1 VLVRSA
7 EPAAPGPH
15 SVAVSVPWPAGYPE
29 RVAAALDHAL
39 AEVPAYRE
47 WRTLDPGPDHGVFER
62 LARLPALTKAGL
74 RDHGPD
80 GFLPSSRAIHEGIA
94 QGEIEL
100 VHTSGTT
107 SERVTN
113 AWHQPWWDASERASW
128 RLNAHA
134 AAADLG
140 AHREAILTSPRST
153 GVACEDGYLPMEER
167 IRGRFL
173 YLTERSDT
181 EAWTP
186 AHMDRM
192 LRELDEFAPTALE
205 ANPSFLARLARHVLA
220 TGTRPR
226 QPDLIVLTFENPSP
240 IQLALIR
247 RAFTAPIASS
257 YGATEAGY
265 VFMECE
271 RGRMHQVTDCC
282 HVDFLPFARR
292 FGGPRLGRLLV
303 STLDNPWRALVRF
316 DIGDVARLA
325 DPLPGAPAPGVPA
338 PGVPAPVV
346 CCPCGRTGGLVLE
359 GIEGRASG
367 ITLDADGG
375 PVVPAAVD
383 RELARVPGLV
393 DHHLRQDG
401 PGTVRIA
408 YVLDA
413 VAGSTRGA
421 DRAVRAAL
429 ARLYGRSCAIEARE
443 VSALPPEPSGKYLRT
458 APTFAV
464 DVDAFLDE
472 AYRPPSA
479 ARAD

>member
-1 VLVRSA
+1 MPHGTHRPTPRVPRSI
-7 EPAAPGPH
+7 AARL
-15 SVAVSVPWPAGYPE
+15 AWPAGYPE

-39 AEVPAYRE
+39 AEVPAYRG
-47 WRTLDPGPDHGVFER
+47 WRALDPGCERSAFDR
-62 LARLPALTKAGL
+62 LARLPALTKADL

-80 GFLPSSRAIHEGIA
+80 GFLPPDRAIHDGIA
-94 QGEIEL
+94 SGEIEL

-140 AHREAILTSPRST
+140 SHREAILASPRST
-153 GVACEDGYLPMEER
+153 GVACEDGYLPMAER

-173 YLTERSDT
+173 YLTERTDAM
-181 EAWTP
+181 AWTRE
-186 AHMDRM
+186 HMDRM
-192 LRELDEFAPTALE
+192 LRELEEFAPAALE

-220 TGTRPR
+220 TGARPR
-226 QPDLIVLTFENPSP
+226 PPGLIVLTYENPSP
-240 IQLALIR
+240 AQRALIR
-247 RAFTAPIASS
+247 RAFPAPVASS

-271 RGRMHQVTDCC
+271 RSRMHQVSDCC

-303 STLDNPWRALVRF
+303 TTLDNPWRALVRF

-325 DPLPGAPAPGVPA
+325 APGPGRPA
-338 PGVPAPVV
+338 GSR
-346 CCPCGRTGGLVLE
+346 CPCGRTGGIVLE
-359 GIEGRASG
+359 GIEGRVSG
-367 ITLDADGG
+367 ITVDGAG
-375 PVVPAAVD
+375 RPVTPAAVD
-383 RELARVPGLV
+383 RALAGIAGLV
-393 DHHLRQDG
+393 DHQLRQDG
-401 PGTVRIA
+401 PDAVRVD

-413 VAGSTRGA
+413 VAGRPRCA

-429 ARLYGRSCAIEARE
+429 RRLYGRSCAIEARQRP
-443 VSALPPEPSGKYLRT
+443 ALRPEPSGKYLRA

-464 DVDAFLDE
+464 DVDAFLDDD
-472 AYRPPSA
+472 YRPA
-479 ARAD
+479 AAGRGG

>member
-1 VLVRSA
+1 MTGA
-7 EPAAPGPH
+7 GPAAPGPR
-15 SVAVSVPWPAGYPE
+15 SFAASLTWPADYPG

-39 AEVPAYRE
+39 AEVPAYRG
-47 WRTLDPGPDHGVFER
+47 WRSLDPGPAAPVFER
-62 LARLPALTKAGL
+62 LARFPALGKADL

-100 VHTSGTT
+100 VQTSGTT
-107 SERVTN
+107 SERITN
-113 AWHQPWWDASERASW
+113 TWHQPWWDASERASW

-153 GVACEDGYLPMEER
+153 GVACEDGWLPMEQR

-173 YLTERSDT
+173 YLTERTDT
-181 EAWTP
+181 GSWTP
-186 AHMDRM
+186 ELMDRM
-192 LRELDEFAPTALE
+192 LRELAEFAPTALE

-220 TGTRPR
+220 TGARPR
-226 QPDLIVLTFENPSP
+226 PPQLIVLTYEHPSP
-240 IQLALIR
+240 AQRALIR
-247 RAFTAPIASS
+247 RAFAAPIASS
-257 YGATEAGY
+257 YGSTEAGY

-303 STLDNPWRALVRF
+303 TTLDNPWRALVRF

-325 DPLPGAPAPGVPA
+325 APHGSSAGAR
-338 PGVPAPVV
+338 
-346 CCPCGRTGGLVLE
+346 CPCGRTGGIVLE
-359 GIEGRASG
+359 DIEGRASG
-367 ITLDADGG
+367 VTLDSDGG
-375 PVVPAAVD
+375 PVTPAAVD
-383 RELARVPGLV
+383 RELAGVPGLV
-393 DHHLRQDG
+393 DHQLRQDG
-401 PGTVRIA
+401 PGSVRVA

-413 VAGSTRGA
+413 IAGPVRGA
-421 DRAVRAAL
+421 DRAARAAL
-429 ARLYGRSCAIEARE
+429 RRLYGRSCAIEVRE
-443 VSALPPEPSGKYLRT
+443 VPSLPPEPSGKYLRT

-464 DVDAFLDE
+464 DVDAFLDD
-472 AYRPPSA
+472 AYRPPSE
-479 ARAD
+479 ARRG

>member
-1 VLVRSA
+1 MPRTNPRSA
-7 EPAAPGPH
+7 SSPPRSFAATL
-15 SVAVSVPWPAGYPE
+15 PWPAGYPE
-29 RVAAALDHAL
+29 RVAAALEHAL
-39 AEVPAYRE
+39 AEVPAYTAWRE
-47 WRTLDPGPDHGVFER
+47 LDRGPGVPVFER
-62 LARLPALTKAGL
+62 LAGLPALGKADL

-80 GFLPSSRAIHEGIA
+80 GFLPPDRAIHEGIA
-94 QGEIEL
+94 SGEIEL

-153 GVACEDGYLPMEER
+153 GVACEDGYLAMEER

-173 YLTERSDT
+173 YLTERTDAM
-181 EAWTP
+181 AWTP

-192 LRELDEFAPTALE
+192 LRELDEFAPTAFE

-220 TGTRPR
+220 TGARPR
-226 QPDLIVLTFENPSP
+226 LPDLIVLTFENPSP
-240 IQLALIR
+240 AQLALIQ
-247 RAFTAPIASS
+247 RAFPAPVASS

-271 RGRMHQVTDCC
+271 RGFLHQVTDCC

-303 STLDNPWRALVRF
+303 TTLDNPWRALVRF
-316 DIGDVARLA
+316 DIGDLARLA
-325 DPLPGAPAPGVPA
+325 PPALGSPA
-338 PGVPAPVV
+338 GSR
-346 CCPCGRTGGLVLE
+346 CPCGRTGGVVLE

-367 ITLDADGG
+367 ITLDAEGR
-375 PVVPAAVD
+375 PVAPSAAD
-383 RELARVPGLV
+383 RALSRVAGLV
-393 DHHLRQDG
+393 DHRLRQDRM
-401 PGTVRIA
+401 GTVRIE
-408 YVLDA
+408 YVLDP
-413 VAGSTRGA
+413 VAGRTRDA
-421 DRAVRAAL
+421 DRAVRATL
-429 ARLYGRSCAIEARE
+429 RRLYGSSCGVDARE
-443 VSALPPEPSGKYLRT
+443 VPALHPEPSGKYLRT

-472 AYRPPSA
+472 AYRPPSV
-479 ARAD
+479 RGG

>member
-1 VLVRSA
+1 MLRQKPPVPRSF
-7 EPAAPGPH
+7 AA
-15 SVAVSVPWPAGYPE
+15 SIAWPDGYPE

-39 AEVPAYRE
+39 ADVPAYRG
-47 WRTLDPGPDHGVFER
+47 WRALDPGLDYTVFER
-62 LARLPALTKAGL
+62 LARFPALTKADL

-80 GFLPSSRAIHEGIA
+80 GFLPPSRAIDEGIA
-94 QGEIEL
+94 KGEIEL

-134 AAADLG
+134 ASADLG

-153 GVACEDGYLPMEER
+153 GVPCEDGYLPMEQR
-167 IRGRFL
+167 TRGRFL
-173 YLTERSDT
+173 YLTERTDT
-181 EAWTP
+181 GAWTP

-220 TGTRPR
+220 TGARPR
-226 QPDLIVLTFENPSP
+226 PPGLIVLTFEHPSP
-240 IQLALIR
+240 VQRALIG
-247 RAFTAPIASS
+247 RAFASPIVSS

-271 RGRMHQVTDCC
+271 RGCMHQVTDCC

-292 FGGPRLGRLLV
+292 YGGPLLGRLLV

-325 DPLPGAPAPGVPA
+325 APRPGEPAGTR
-338 PGVPAPVV
+338 
-346 CCPCGRTGGLVLE
+346 CPCGRTGGIVLE
-359 GIEGRASG
+359 DMEGRASG
-367 ITLDADGG
+367 ITLDEDGG
-375 PVVPAAVD
+375 PVTQAAVD
-383 RELARVPGLV
+383 RAMAVVPGLV
-393 DHHLRQDG
+393 DHRLRQER
-401 PGTVRIA
+401 PGSIQIA

-413 VAGSTRGA
+413 AARPVRGPVRGA

-429 ARLYGRSCAIEARE
+429 RRLYGRSCAIEARE
-443 VSALPPEPSGKYLRT
+443 VSALQPEPSGKYLRT
-458 APTFAV
+458 APTFTV
-464 DVDAFLDE
+464 DGDVFLDE
-472 AYRPPSA
+472 AYRPPA
-479 ARAD
+479 ARGG